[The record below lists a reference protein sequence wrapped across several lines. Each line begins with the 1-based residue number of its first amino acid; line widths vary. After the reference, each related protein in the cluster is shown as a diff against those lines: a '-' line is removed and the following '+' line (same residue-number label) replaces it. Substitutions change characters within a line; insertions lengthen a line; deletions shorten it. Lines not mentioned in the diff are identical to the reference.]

1 MNAVIEDE
9 RGAGKPSVFDA
20 EKYSWTA
27 AMLKRL
33 KNGETLAFDSEREEV
48 GLYRPFCAQHVYFS
62 HELNERPGL
71 NERLF
76 PLVKPHECAPNVVI
90 SVVFGNRIFSALAT
104 NVMPDIQLS
113 FNGQNFPLYWYEKD
127 NDTIRRLPSAE
138 GGKVVRD
145 AWGNRFVRHDAITDK
160 ALTVF
165 RDAYPTAYVS
175 RPKSKGGPGIR
186 KEDVFWYVYGILH
199 SPEYRRRFAT
209 NLQKELPR
217 IPLDERFE
225 RFCEAGRALGE
236 LHLRYETVEPWPNLK
251 ISGMAPG
258 EDPGKVEKLR
268 WGKRKN
274 LETGKAEKDFTT
286 LVYNKRV
293 TISNI
298 PERAQSYVVNGR
310 SPLDWMID
318 RYQVKTDKATGIVND
333 PNEYSDDPHYILDLA
348 CRLVTV
354 AVKTNEIVGN
364 LPPLKE
370 IAKPASWPATWEVKG

>member
-1 MNAVIEDE
+1 M
-9 RGAGKPSVFDA
+9 
-20 EKYSWTA
+20 
-27 AMLKRL
+27 
-33 KNGETLAFDSEREEV
+33 
-48 GLYRPFCAQHVYFS
+48 YRPFCKQFAYFS
-62 HELNERPGL
+62 GQLIHRPYQQQ
-71 NERLF
+71 RLF

-90 SVVFGNRIFSALAT
+90 ALTDGNNHSCL
-104 NVMPDIQLS
+104 VGDCLPDLHFVGDSQC
-113 FNGQNFPLYWYEKD
+113 FPLFWYEKD
-127 NDTIRRLPSAE
+127 AE
-138 GGKVVRD
+138 PTLALGVGGKVVRD
-145 AWGNRFVRHDAITDK
+145 AWGNRFVRHDAITDE

-236 LHLRYETVEPWPNLK
+236 LHLCYETVEPWPNLK
-251 ISGMAPG
+251 ISGAAPG
-258 EDPGKVEKLR
+258 EDPGRIEKLR

-298 PERAQSYVVNGR
+298 PESAQSYVVNGR

-333 PNEYSDDPHYILDLA
+333 PNEYSDDPRYIFDLA

-370 IAKPASWPATWEVKG
+370 IAKPASWPATWEVEG

>member
-1 MNAVIEDE
+1 M
-9 RGAGKPSVFDA
+9 
-20 EKYSWTA
+20 
-27 AMLKRL
+27 
-33 KNGETLAFDSEREEV
+33 
-48 GLYRPFCAQHVYFS
+48 YRPFCKQFAYFS
-62 HELNERPGL
+62 GQLIHRPYQQQ
-71 NERLF
+71 RLF

-90 SVVFGNRIFSALAT
+90 ALTDGNNHSCL
-104 NVMPDIQLS
+104 VGDCLPDLHFVGDSQC
-113 FNGQNFPLYWYEKD
+113 FPLFWYEKD
-127 NDTIRRLPSAE
+127 AE
-138 GGKVVRD
+138 PTLAPGVGGKVVRD
-145 AWGNRFVRHDAITDK
+145 AWGNRFVRYDAITDK

-251 ISGMAPG
+251 ISGVAPG
-258 EDPGKVEKLR
+258 EDPGRIEKFR

-298 PERAQSYVVNGR
+298 PESAQSYVVNGR

-333 PNEYSDDPHYILDLA
+333 PNEYSDDPRYILDLA

-370 IAKPASWPATWEVKG
+370 IAKPASWPATWEVEG